1 MTISA
6 EEIKSFIQ
14 KVEAESQVHKFLQL
28 DIINQIIHI
37 FNIKIEKSEYAK
49 KIQNPIELVLE
60 FYKSY
65 DKKYYELIL
74 KGIKAEKIIINTTI
88 KKSHVDVET
97 NKVYIG
103 LNNNDSDIFILVH
116 EFAHFIDRN
125 SNLVLVPEKFW
136 FLSEVYSFYMEKQ
149 LELWLK
155 DKRYEDVISKR
166 RKNRLYYEAKMVK
179 VIKYAM
185 HYENIYQKK
194 GKLEQCDLNEE
205 EIKIISSY
213 QEPNLVNYLLQYP
226 LANIL
231 SDYFI
236 QNKVLEIEPDL
247 VNKCCQLDLYEVLKE
262 YKIEQ
267 KDLKKIRITK
277 L

>member
-1 MTISA
+1 MSE

-14 KVEAESQVHKFLQL
+14 KVEVESQMHKFLQL
-28 DIINQIIHI
+28 DIIEQIIYV
-37 FNIKIEKSEYAK
+37 FDMKIEKQEYAN
-49 KIQNPIELVLE
+49 KIQNAIGLVLE

-65 DKKYYELIL
+65 NKKYYELIL
-74 KGIKAEKIIINTTI
+74 KGIKSEKIIINTTI
-88 KKSHVDVET
+88 NKPRVDVET
-97 NKVYIG
+97 NKAFIG
-103 LNNNDSDIFILVH
+103 LNDNDGDIFILVH

-125 SNLVLVPEKFW
+125 SNPVLVPDNFW

-155 DKRYEDVISKR
+155 DKRYEDVITKR
-166 RKNRLYYEAKMVK
+166 RKNRLYYEAWMVK
-179 VIKYAM
+179 AIKYAIY
-185 HYENIYQKK
+185 YENIYQKK
-194 GKLEQCDLNEE
+194 GKLEQCDLDEE
-205 EIKIISSY
+205 KIKIISFY

-236 QNKVLEIEPDL
+236 QNKVLEIEPNL